1 MKSDYIETNFNELNE
16 FLFRQYHSLIEQ
28 YGLNSKEVKEC
39 RDIIIDKNI
48 GLVKKF
54 AKYYIDRCV
63 SLTEEDVIDNG
74 IFGLIEAINR
84 YDIDNESGANFCTY
98 ASIWIKQ
105 AMLREIQNTDRM
117 IRLPIRQ
124 YDKLNQ
130 VFTLINQKDYSIRE
144 CAIEMNVP
152 QEELEL
158 LLISYSYPYSL
169 DEIIKIDDLD
179 NDYNYKIDINDKSI
193 IPLDKQI
200 ITKEMR
206 ESLKN
211 ILQTKLSERE
221 LEIIQKRYGFI
232 DGNNKTLDEISKDYG
247 VTRERIR
254 QIEAKA
260 LRKLRISNIREE
272 FTSDDNINID
282 DYEFDC

>member
-63 SLTEEDVIDNG
+63 SLTEEDVIDSG

-84 YDIDNESGANFCTY
+84 YDIDNESGASFCTY

-117 IRLPIRQ
+117 IRLPRHQ

-130 VFTLINQKDYSIRE
+130 VFTLINQKDYSIKE

-179 NDYNYKIDINDKSI
+179 NVYNYKIDINDKAI

-260 LRKLRISNIREE
+260 LRKLRTSNIREE